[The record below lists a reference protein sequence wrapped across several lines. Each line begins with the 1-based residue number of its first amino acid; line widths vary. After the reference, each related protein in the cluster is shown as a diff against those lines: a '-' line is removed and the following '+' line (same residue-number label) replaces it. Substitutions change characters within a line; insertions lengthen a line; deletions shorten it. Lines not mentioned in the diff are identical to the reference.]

1 MVPSSDCVLLCWNSQ
16 HYQIVVWFV
25 FRMLCLSAYVMVI
38 THFLSTSG
46 VRSLTR
52 PRIWWHACLWLILV
66 AASQRRMFSIILGSR
81 TVSRSANKCYCQ
93 LPNGKMTKKDPTFV
107 ILCSNGDDSFLYHTA
122 RNSQNFIEIVWRFH
136 TRSCQFTQ
144 STCLISIIVVSVEWC
159 MVNWCIGLTIN
170 NWGVLV

>member
-1 MVPSSDCVLLCWNSQ
+1 MFGRATIRLGIDPHSSSDYILLCWNSQ

-66 AASQRRMFSIILGSR
+66 AASQRRTFSIILGSR

-93 LPNGKMTKKDPTFV
+93 LPNGKMTKKDPTSV

-122 RNSQNFIEIVWRFH
+122 RNSQNFILKIED
-136 TRSCQFTQ
+136 FTQ
-144 STCLISIIVVSVEWC
+144 DHVGSHKVPV
-159 MVNWCIGLTIN
+159 
-170 NWGVLV
+170 